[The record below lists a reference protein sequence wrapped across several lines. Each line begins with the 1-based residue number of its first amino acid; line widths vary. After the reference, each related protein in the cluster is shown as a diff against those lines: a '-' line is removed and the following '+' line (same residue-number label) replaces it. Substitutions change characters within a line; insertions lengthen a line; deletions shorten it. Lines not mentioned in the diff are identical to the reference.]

1 MKKHFVLL
9 GMMLIPMLWGMGM
22 NMPVYADEA
31 TVPLTY
37 AVSAKITLID
47 GDISSVVELDECGRI
62 SEPAHYLKDG
72 YEFVGWMNVET
83 GKMWNFNDVVNT
95 NMTLK
100 AVYKKLDTASVPQ
113 TSLQRP
119 SEKVNTSVDMDTGCW
134 VRIGVLALFEMGL
147 VVYLKNY
154 VDGTQPHRKE
164 K

>member
-9 GMMLIPMLWGMGM
+9 GMMLIPMLWDM

-31 TVPLTY
+31 TVSVSY
-37 AVSAKITLID
+37 AVSVKITLIN
-47 GDISSVVELDECGRI
+47 GDISSVIKLDDCGRI
-62 SEPAHYLKDG
+62 SEPAHYQMDG

-95 NMTLK
+95 SMTLK
-100 AVYKKLDTASVPQ
+100 AVYRKLDTASVPQ
-113 TSLQRP
+113 TSSQRP
-119 SEKVNTSVDMDTGCW
+119 SEKINTSVDMDTGCW

-147 VVYLKNY
+147 VIYLKNH
-154 VDGTQPHRKE
+154 VDDAQSHRKE

>member
-9 GMMLIPMLWGMGM
+9 GMMLIPVLSGISV
-22 NMPVYADEA
+22 PVLADEA

-83 GKMWNFNDVVNT
+83 GKMWNFNDVVDT

-100 AVYKKLDTASVPQ
+100 AVYRKLETASSSQAPS
-113 TSLQRP
+113 TSQ
-119 SEKVNTSVDMDTGCW
+119 SGNVNTSVNANSGRW
-134 VRIGVLALFEMGL
+134 ILIGLLALIEMGL
-147 VVYLKNY
+147 VIYLKNY
-154 VDGTQPHRKE
+154 VDDAQSPRKE

>member
-9 GMMLIPMLWGMGM
+9 GMMLIPVLSGIS
-22 NMPVYADEA
+22 MPVLAEEA
-31 TVPLTY
+31 TVPVMY

-83 GKMWNFNDVVNT
+83 GKMWDFNDVVNA

-100 AVYKKLDTASVPQ
+100 AVYRKLETASGSHAPS
-113 TSLQRP
+113 TSQ
-119 SEKVNTSVDMDTGCW
+119 SGNVNTSVDMDTGRW
-134 VRIGVLALFEMGL
+134 ILIGVLALFEMGL
-147 VVYLKNY
+147 VIYLKNY
-154 VDGTQPHRKE
+154 ADVTQPTRKE

>member
-9 GMMLIPMLWGMGM
+9 GMMLIPMLWGL

-62 SEPAHYLKDG
+62 NEPAHYLKDG

-100 AVYKKLDTASVPQ
+100 AVYRKLETASSSQVPS
-113 TSLQRP
+113 TSQ
-119 SEKVNTSVDMDTGCW
+119 SGNVNTSVDMDTGRWIMIC
-134 VRIGVLALFEMGL
+134 VLTLFEMGL
-147 VVYLKNY
+147 VIYLKNY

>member
-9 GMMLIPMLWGMGM
+9 GMMLIPMLWGMS
-22 NMPVYADEA
+22 MPVLAEET
-31 TVPLTY
+31 TVPVTY

-62 SEPAHYLKDG
+62 SEPAHYQMEG

-100 AVYKKLDTASVPQ
+100 AVYRKLESASVPQ
-113 TSLQRP
+113 TP
-119 SEKVNTSVDMDTGCW
+119 SSSQTANVNTSVDVDTGRWIMIC
-134 VRIGVLALFEMGL
+134 ILALFEMGL
-147 VVYLKNY
+147 VIYLKNY
-154 VDGTQPHRKE
+154 VDDAQSPRKE

>member
-9 GMMLIPMLWGMGM
+9 GMMLIPVLSGIS
-22 NMPVYADEA
+22 MPVYADEA
-31 TVPLTY
+31 TVPVMY

-83 GKMWNFNDVVNT
+83 GKMWDFNDVVNT

-100 AVYKKLDTASVPQ
+100 AVYRKLESASVPQ
-113 TSLQRP
+113 TP
-119 SEKVNTSVDMDTGCW
+119 SSSQTANVNTSVDVDTGRWIMIC
-134 VRIGVLALFEMGL
+134 ILALFEMGL
-147 VVYLKNY
+147 VIYLKNY

>member
-9 GMMLIPMLWGMGM
+9 GMMLIPMLWGMS
-22 NMPVYADEA
+22 MPVYADEA
-31 TVPLTY
+31 TVPVTY

-83 GKMWNFNDVVNT
+83 GKMWNFNDVVST

-100 AVYKKLDTASVPQ
+100 AVYRKLETASSSQVSS
-113 TSLQRP
+113 TSQ
-119 SEKVNTSVDMDTGCW
+119 SGDVNTSVNADSGRW
-134 VRIGVLALFEMGL
+134 ILIGLLAMIEMGL
-147 VVYLKNY
+147 VIYLKNY
-154 VDGTQPHRKE
+154 VDDAQSPRKE

>member
-9 GMMLIPMLWGMGM
+9 GMMLIPVLSGISV
-22 NMPVYADEA
+22 PVLADEA

-100 AVYKKLDTASVPQ
+100 AVYRKLETASGSQVPS
-113 TSLQRP
+113 TSQ
-119 SEKVNTSVDMDTGCW
+119 SGNVNTSVNADSGRW
-134 VRIGVLALFEMGL
+134 ILIGLLALIEMGL
-147 VVYLKNY
+147 VIYLKNY

>member
-9 GMMLIPMLWGMGM
+9 GMMLIPVLSGIS
-22 NMPVYADEA
+22 MPVLADEA
-31 TVPLTY
+31 TVPVIY

-100 AVYKKLDTASVPQ
+100 AVYRKLETASSSQVPS
-113 TSLQRP
+113 TSQ
-119 SEKVNTSVDMDTGCW
+119 SGNVNTSVNADSGRW
-134 VRIGVLALFEMGL
+134 ILIGLLALIEMGL
-147 VVYLKNY
+147 VIYLKNY
-154 VDGTQPHRKE
+154 ADGTQPTRKE

>member
-9 GMMLIPMLWGMGM
+9 GMMLIPVLSGIS
-22 NMPVYADEA
+22 MPVYADEA
-31 TVPLTY
+31 TVPVTY

-83 GKMWNFNDVVNT
+83 GKMWNFNDVVNA

-100 AVYKKLDTASVPQ
+100 AVYRKLETASSSQVPS
-113 TSLQRP
+113 TSQ
-119 SEKVNTSVDMDTGCW
+119 SGNVNTSVNADSGRW
-134 VRIGVLALFEMGL
+134 ILIGLLALIEMGL
-147 VVYLKNY
+147 VIYLKNY
-154 VDGTQPHRKE
+154 ADGTQPTRKE

>member
-9 GMMLIPMLWGMGM
+9 GMMLIPVLSGIS
-22 NMPVYADEA
+22 MPVLAEEA
-31 TVPLTY
+31 TVPVTY

-100 AVYKKLDTASVPQ
+100 AVYRKLESASVPQ
-113 TSLQRP
+113 TP
-119 SEKVNTSVDMDTGCW
+119 SSNQTANVNTSVDVDTGRWIMIC
-134 VRIGVLALFEMGL
+134 VLTLFEMGL
-147 VVYLKNY
+147 VIYLKNY
-154 VDGTQPHRKE
+154 VDDAQSPRKE

>member
-9 GMMLIPMLWGMGM
+9 GMMLIPMLWGM

-31 TVPLTY
+31 TVPVMY

-83 GKMWNFNDVVNT
+83 GKMWDFNDVVNA

-100 AVYKKLDTASVPQ
+100 AVYRKLDTASVPQ
-113 TSLQRP
+113 TSSQRP
-119 SEKVNTSVDMDTGCW
+119 SVNTSVDMDTGRW

-147 VVYLKNY
+147 VIYLKNY
-154 VDGTQPHRKE
+154 VGGAQPHRKE

>member
-9 GMMLIPMLWGMGM
+9 GMMLIPMLWGM

-31 TVPLTY
+31 TVSVTY
-37 AVSAKITLID
+37 AVSVKITLIN
-47 GDISSVVELDECGRI
+47 GDISSVIKLDDCGRI
-62 SEPAHYLKDG
+62 SEPAHYQMDG

-100 AVYKKLDTASVPQ
+100 AVYRKLETASSSQVPS
-113 TSLQRP
+113 TSQ
-119 SEKVNTSVDMDTGCW
+119 SDNVNTSVNADSRRW
-134 VRIGVLALFEMGL
+134 ILIGLLALIEMGL
-147 VVYLKNY
+147 VIYLKNY

>member
-9 GMMLIPMLWGMGM
+9 GMMLIPVLSGIS
-22 NMPVYADEA
+22 MPVLADEA
-31 TVPLTY
+31 TVPVTY
-37 AVSAKITLID
+37 AVSPKITLIN
-47 GDISSVVELDECGRI
+47 GDISYVIELDGSGRI

-72 YEFVGWMNVET
+72 YEFIGWMNVET

-100 AVYKKLDTASVPQ
+100 AVYRKLETASGSHAPS
-113 TSLQRP
+113 TSQ
-119 SEKVNTSVDMDTGCW
+119 SGNVNTSVDVDTGRWIMIC
-134 VRIGVLALFEMGL
+134 ILALFEMGL
-147 VVYLKNY
+147 VIYLKNY

>member
-9 GMMLIPMLWGMGM
+9 GMMLIPVLSGIS
-22 NMPVYADEA
+22 MPVYADEA

-83 GKMWNFNDVVNT
+83 GKLWNFNDVVNT

-100 AVYKKLDTASVPQ
+100 AVYRKLESASVPQ
-113 TSLQRP
+113 TP
-119 SEKVNTSVDMDTGCW
+119 SSNQTANVNTSVDVDTGRWIMIC
-134 VRIGVLALFEMGL
+134 ILALFEMGL
-147 VVYLKNY
+147 VIYLKNY
-154 VDGTQPHRKE
+154 VDDAQSPRKE

>member
-9 GMMLIPMLWGMGM
+9 GMMLIPVLSGIS
-22 NMPVYADEA
+22 MPVLAEEA
-31 TVPLTY
+31 TVPVMY

-100 AVYKKLDTASVPQ
+100 AVYRKLESASVPQ
-113 TSLQRP
+113 TP
-119 SEKVNTSVDMDTGCW
+119 SSSQTANVNTSVDVDTGRWIMIC
-134 VRIGVLALFEMGL
+134 ILALFEMGL
-147 VVYLKNY
+147 VIYLKNY

>member
-9 GMMLIPMLWGMGM
+9 GMMLIPVLSGISV
-22 NMPVYADEA
+22 PVLADEA
-31 TVPLTY
+31 TVPVMY

-83 GKMWNFNDVVNT
+83 GKMWNFNDVVDT

-100 AVYKKLDTASVPQ
+100 AVYRKLESASVPQ
-113 TSLQRP
+113 TP
-119 SEKVNTSVDMDTGCW
+119 SSSQTANVNTSVDVDTGWWIMIC
-134 VRIGVLALFEMGL
+134 ILALFEMGL
-147 VVYLKNY
+147 VIYLKNY

>member
-9 GMMLIPMLWGMGM
+9 GMMLIPMLWGM

-31 TVPLTY
+31 TVPVTY

-83 GKMWNFNDVVNT
+83 GKMWNFKDVVDK

-100 AVYKKLDTASVPQ
+100 AVYRKLDTASVPQ
-113 TSLQRP
+113 TSSQRP
-119 SEKVNTSVDMDTGCW
+119 SEKVNTSVDMDTGRWIMIC
-134 VRIGVLALFEMGL
+134 VLALFEMGL
-147 VVYLKNY
+147 VIYLKNH
-154 VDGTQPHRKE
+154 VDDAQSPRKE

>member
-9 GMMLIPMLWGMGM
+9 GMMLIPVLSGIS
-22 NMPVYADEA
+22 MPVLADEV

-37 AVSAKITLID
+37 AVSVKITLIN
-47 GDISSVVELDECGRI
+47 GDISSVIKLDDCGRI

-100 AVYKKLDTASVPQ
+100 AVYRKLDTASVSQ
-113 TSLQRP
+113 TSSQRP
-119 SEKVNTSVDMDTGCW
+119 SEKVNTSVDMNTGRW

-147 VVYLKNY
+147 VIYLKNY

>member
-9 GMMLIPMLWGMGM
+9 GMMLIPMLWGM

-62 SEPAHYLKDG
+62 SEPAHYQMEG

-83 GKMWNFNDVVNT
+83 GKMWDFNDTVHSDI
-95 NMTLK
+95 TLK
-100 AVYKKLDTASVPQ
+100 AIYRKLESASVPQ
-113 TSLQRP
+113 TP
-119 SEKVNTSVDMDTGCW
+119 SSNQTANVNTSVDMDTGHW
-134 VRIGVLALFEMGL
+134 VLIGVLALFEMGL
-147 VVYLKNY
+147 VIYLKNY
-154 VDGTQPHRKE
+154 VDETQPLRKE

>member
-9 GMMLIPMLWGMGM
+9 GMMLIPMLWGM

-31 TVPLTY
+31 TVSVSY
-37 AVSAKITLID
+37 AVSVKITLIN
-47 GDISSVVELDECGRI
+47 GDISSVIKLDDCGRI
-62 SEPAHYLKDG
+62 SEPAHYQMDG

-83 GKMWNFNDVVNT
+83 GKMWNFNDVVNA

-113 TSLQRP
+113 TSSQRP
-119 SEKVNTSVDMDTGCW
+119 SEKVNTSVDMDTGRW
-134 VRIGVLALFEMGL
+134 VLIGVLALFEMGL
-147 VVYLKNY
+147 VIYLKNY
-154 VDGTQPHRKE
+154 VDVTQPTRKE

>member
-9 GMMLIPMLWGMGM
+9 GMMLIPVLCSIS
-22 NMPVYADEA
+22 MPVLAEET
-31 TVPLTY
+31 TVPVTY

-83 GKMWNFNDVVNT
+83 GKMWDFNDVINT

-100 AVYKKLDTASVPQ
+100 AVYRKLESASVPQ
-113 TSLQRP
+113 TP
-119 SEKVNTSVDMDTGCW
+119 SSNQTANVNTSVDMDTGRW
-134 VRIGVLALFEMGL
+134 VLIGVLALFEMGL
-147 VVYLKNY
+147 VIYLKNY

>member
-9 GMMLIPMLWGMGM
+9 GMMLIPVLSGIS
-22 NMPVYADEA
+22 MPVLAEEA
-31 TVPLTY
+31 TVPVMY

-100 AVYKKLDTASVPQ
+100 AVYRKLESASVPRTPSSSQ
-113 TSLQRP
+113 TAN
-119 SEKVNTSVDMDTGCW
+119 VNTYVDVDTGRWIMIC
-134 VRIGVLALFEMGL
+134 ILALFEMGL
-147 VVYLKNY
+147 VIYLKNY

>member
-9 GMMLIPMLWGMGM
+9 GMMLIPVLSGIS
-22 NMPVYADEA
+22 MPVLADEA

-100 AVYKKLDTASVPQ
+100 AVYRKLETASG
-113 TSLQRP
+113 SHAP
-119 SEKVNTSVDMDTGCW
+119 STCQSGNVNTSVDMDTGCW

-147 VVYLKNY
+147 VIYLKNY

>member
-9 GMMLIPMLWGMGM
+9 GMMLIPMLWGMS
-22 NMPVYADEA
+22 MPVYADEA

-62 SEPAHYLKDG
+62 NEPAHYLKDG

-100 AVYKKLDTASVPQ
+100 AVYRKLETASSSQVPS
-113 TSLQRP
+113 TSQ
-119 SEKVNTSVDMDTGCW
+119 SDNVNTSVNADSRRW
-134 VRIGVLALFEMGL
+134 ILIGLLALIEMGL
-147 VVYLKNY
+147 VIYLKNH
-154 VDGTQPHRKE
+154 VDDAQSPRKE

>member
-9 GMMLIPMLWGMGM
+9 GIMLIPMLWGM

-31 TVPLTY
+31 TVPVTY
-37 AVSAKITLID
+37 AVSVKITLIN
-47 GDISSVVELDECGRI
+47 GDISSVIKLDDCGRI
-62 SEPAHYLKDG
+62 SEPAHYQMDG

-83 GKMWNFNDVVNT
+83 EKMWNFNDVVNT

-100 AVYKKLDTASVPQ
+100 AVYRKLDTASVPQ
-113 TSLQRP
+113 TSSQRP

-134 VRIGVLALFEMGL
+134 VLIGVLALFEMGL
-147 VVYLKNY
+147 AIYLKNY
-154 VDGTQPHRKE
+154 ADGTQPTRKE

>member
-9 GMMLIPMLWGMGM
+9 GMMLIPVLSGIS
-22 NMPVYADEA
+22 MPVYADEA

-83 GKMWNFNDVVNT
+83 GKMWNFNDVVDT

-100 AVYKKLDTASVPQ
+100 AVYRKLEAASGSHTPS
-113 TSLQRP
+113 TSQ
-119 SEKVNTSVDMDTGCW
+119 SGNVNTSVDMGTGRW

-147 VVYLKNY
+147 VIYLKNY
-154 VDGTQPHRKE
+154 VDNAQSPRKE

>member
-1 MKKHFVLL
+1 
-9 GMMLIPMLWGMGM
+9 MLWGM

-31 TVPLTY
+31 TVPVTY
-37 AVSAKITLID
+37 AVSARITLID

-62 SEPAHYLKDG
+62 SEPAHYLKEG

-83 GKMWNFNDVVNT
+83 GKMWNFNDVVNA

-100 AVYKKLDTASVPQ
+100 AVYRKLELASVPQ
-113 TSLQRP
+113 TP
-119 SEKVNTSVDMDTGCW
+119 SSNQTANVNTSVDVDTGRW

-147 VVYLKNY
+147 VIYLKNY
-154 VDGTQPHRKE
+154 ADDAQSPRKE

>member
-9 GMMLIPMLWGMGM
+9 GMMLIPVLSGIS
-22 NMPVYADEA
+22 MPVYADEA
-31 TVPLTY
+31 TVPVTY

-83 GKMWNFNDVVNT
+83 GKMWNFNDVVNA

-100 AVYKKLDTASVPQ
+100 AVYRKLETASSSQVPSTRQ
-113 TSLQRP
+113 SGN
-119 SEKVNTSVDMDTGCW
+119 VNTSVNADSGRW
-134 VRIGVLALFEMGL
+134 ILIGLLALIEMGL
-147 VVYLKNY
+147 VIYLKNY
-154 VDGTQPHRKE
+154 ADGTQPTRKE

>member
-9 GMMLIPMLWGMGM
+9 GMMLIPMLWGIS
-22 NMPVYADEA
+22 MPVLADEA
-31 TVPLTY
+31 TVSVTY
-37 AVSAKITLID
+37 AVSVKITLIN
-47 GDISSVVELDECGRI
+47 GDISSVIKLDDCGRI
-62 SEPAHYLKDG
+62 SEPAHYQMDG

-113 TSLQRP
+113 TSSQRP
-119 SEKVNTSVDMDTGCW
+119 SEKVNTSVDMDTGRW

-147 VVYLKNY
+147 VIYLKNH
-154 VDGTQPHRKE
+154 VDDAQSPRKE